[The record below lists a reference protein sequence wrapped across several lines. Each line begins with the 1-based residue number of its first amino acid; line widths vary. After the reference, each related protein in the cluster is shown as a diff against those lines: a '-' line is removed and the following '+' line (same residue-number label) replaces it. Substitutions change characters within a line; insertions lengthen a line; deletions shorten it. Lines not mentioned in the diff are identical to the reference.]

1 MKLPDSYGKRLRSKN
16 FRRVNSHA
24 AYNINYDEKKK
35 IIEIE
40 YKNGRIYHYL
50 DMGKND
56 WKKLLKYADKGEGFG
71 AYINQKF
78 KPIFENSDDYKFYE
92 LIGISS

>member
-1 MKLPDSYGKRLRSKN
+1 MKLPDVHGKRLRSKN
-16 FRRVNSHA
+16 FKRVDSHA
-24 AYNINYDEKKK
+24 ANNINYDEKKK

-50 DMGKND
+50 DMDKND